1 MGKQCCD
8 KIGHLLFTLYFIR
21 FKYRP
26 EIKQFSNAIS
36 VPIKLTHQQAKQ
48 SFQLRSS
55 QNYKELE
62 GSKFIYF
69 LLKTYSILA
78 QEPNQANAAGGKSR

>member
-8 KIGHLLFTLYFIR
+8 KIGYLLFTLYFIR

-26 EIKQFSNAIS
+26 EIKQFSNAFS
-36 VPIKLTHQQAKQ
+36 VPIKLTHQQAKL

-62 GSKFIYF
+62 GSKFSY
-69 LLKTYSILA
+69 IL
-78 QEPNQANAAGGKSR
+78 ST

>member
-8 KIGHLLFTLYFIR
+8 KIGYLLFTLYFIR

-26 EIKQFSNAIS
+26 EIKQFSNAFS
-36 VPIKLTHQQAKQ
+36 VPIRLTHQQAKQ

-78 QEPNQANAAGGKSR
+78 QEPNQVNAAGGKSR